1 LAAAAPLEVT
11 GLVKKFSRGF
21 RSFTAVSDVS
31 FSMREGEIL
40 GFLGPNGA
48 GKTTTIK
55 CILGLLFPTSG
66 SVSVMGAPPGSA
78 SVRGHLGY
86 VPENPDYEDVF
97 SPVEFLGLVAGMRNR
112 RQSRT
117 EMVDLLDRVGLTGW
131 ETARLRRFSKGMR
144 QKFSLAVALQFT
156 PDLIVMDEPTGGLDP
171 TARKEFRD
179 IILEENRRGAT
190 IFLSSHLLSEVETVC
205 DRAIILSGG
214 SVVRE
219 GSMEELLRTENR
231 FRVSWVQ
238 AGPGEA
244 DRAGE
249 RIVEG
254 GELQQTIDSLRS
266 EGCTITSVR
275 EVFRSLEEVFLSATA
290 GSNP

>member
-1 LAAAAPLEVT
+1 LTAAAPLEVT
-11 GLVKKFSRGF
+11 GLVKKFQKGF
-21 RSFTAVSDVS
+21 RSFQAVSDVS
-31 FSMREGEIL
+31 FQMREGEIL

-66 SVSVMGAPPGSA
+66 RVSVMGEPPGSA
-78 SVRGHLGY
+78 SVRRHLGY

-97 SPVEFLGLVAGMRNR
+97 SPVEFLGLVAGMRNM
-112 RQSRT
+112 RQSGSR
-117 EMVDLLDRVGLTGW
+117 MRDLLGRVGLSGW
-131 ETARLRRFSKGMR
+131 ETTRLRRFSKGMR
-144 QKFSLAVALQFT
+144 QKFSLALALQFE

-179 IILEENRRGAT
+179 IILEEKRRGAT

-231 FRVSWVQ
+231 FRITWMP
-238 AGPGEA
+238 AGTEDSA
-244 DRAGE
+244 RASE
-249 RIVEG
+249 RIVDGE
-254 GELQQTIDSLRS
+254 ELQQTIDSLRS
-266 EGCTITSVR
+266 EGCRITSVR
-275 EVFRSLEEVFLSATA
+275 EVFRSLEEVFLSATT
-290 GSNP
+290 GSDR